1 MHAVIMKHRCPF
13 SATLLRSIWWL
24 LKTLDHSVCIK
35 SPSMK
40 PLEQRI
46 STHLAAWGN
55 NGGRRGGMEQMT
67 TENLRSHI
75 NRGV

>member
-1 MHAVIMKHRCPF
+1 
-13 SATLLRSIWWL
+13 
-24 LKTLDHSVCIK
+24 
-35 SPSMK
+35 MK

-67 TENLRSHI
+67 TEFTRPQTEVGGQSIYLLYK
-75 NRGV
+75 RGRQNPAPFTL